1 MKVRVDRPPQRLPTL
16 PVRGFTFLG
25 GPHTATLPSELDF
38 AGSGNSGGA
47 RRPPLAAPLLVG
59 GAALARATRAIST
72 ATQRLRSPQP
82 PLLAR
87 KRRAS
92 CAARARATHAIFT
105 AAPWLRAPQ
114 PPLLTPQVVAL
125 LLALVAS
132 CSALVTA
139 PLRAAA
145 PRSAVAMSAGEPASR
160 RAVLASLLFAVPAS
174 ASAIVPGLNGPGLV
188 PAKKP
193 SGARPAW
200 ESIRD
205 NDTNHFWSPT
215 GIMDSVP
222 KVKGIITPKTAGFV
236 TK

>member
-1 MKVRVDRPPQRLPTL
+1 M
-16 PVRGFTFLG
+16 
-25 GPHTATLPSELDF
+25 
-38 AGSGNSGGA
+38 
-47 RRPPLAAPLLVG
+47 
-59 GAALARATRAIST
+59 
-72 ATQRLRSPQP
+72 
-82 PLLAR
+82 
-87 KRRAS
+87 
-92 CAARARATHAIFT
+92 
-105 AAPWLRAPQ
+105 
-114 PPLLTPQVVAL
+114 
-125 LLALVAS
+125 
-132 CSALVTA
+132 
-139 PLRAAA
+139 
-145 PRSAVAMSAGEPASR
+145 
-160 RAVLASLLFAVPAS
+160 LASLLFAVPAS

>member
-1 MKVRVDRPPQRLPTL
+1 MAKVRLDRPPQRLPTL

-38 AGSGNSGGA
+38 AGSGNSRGA
-47 RRPPLAAPLLVG
+47 RRPPLAAPLLAG
-59 GAALARATRAIST
+59 GAARARATRAIST
-72 ATQRLRSPQP
+72 ATQRLRS
-82 PLLAR
+82 
-87 KRRAS
+87 
-92 CAARARATHAIFT
+92 
-105 AAPWLRAPQ
+105 PQ